1 MSQGFV
7 ETEEEEDEDPM
18 RMSGGRKDE
27 DELDITPMID
37 ITFLLLIFFVVASKM
52 DPTQTGRIP
61 KAVAGMSVSAKDSA
75 VIFVKQGGIAGA
87 IVTDVTGKEFST
99 DEELQIAEIVEY
111 VTDELDRGKRQVM
124 ILGDEDVKISEV
136 TKIQTIIGDAFEDL
150 DRTYI
155 AVKEE

>member
-1 MSQGFV
+1 MSQV
-7 ETEEEEDEDPM
+7 IDDIDEDEEDPVK
-18 RMSGGRKDE
+18 MSDGPREE

-75 VIFVKQGGIAGA
+75 VIFIAPGGAAGA
-87 IVTDVTGKEFST
+87 IVTDINGKEFSR
-99 DEELQIAEIVEY
+99 DEELQISEIVEY
-111 VTDELDRGKRQVM
+111 VTNELDRGKQQVM
-124 ILGDEDVKISEV
+124 ILGDEDVKVSEV
-136 TKIQTIIGDAFEDL
+136 TKIQKIIGDAFEDL
-150 DRTYI
+150 DKTYI

>member
-1 MSQGFV
+1 MSQV
-7 ETEEEEDEDPM
+7 VDEIEEEEEDPI

-61 KAVAGMSVSAKDSA
+61 KAVAGQSVSAKDSA
-75 VIFVKQGGIAGA
+75 VIFISPGGAGGA
-87 IVTDVTGKEFST
+87 IVTDISGKEFST
-99 DEELQIAEIVEY
+99 DEELQISEIVEY
-111 VTDELDRGKRQVM
+111 VTDELDRGKQQVM
-124 ILGDEDVKISEV
+124 ILGDEDVKVSEV
-136 TKIQTIIGDAFEDL
+136 TKIQKIIGDAFEGL
-150 DRTYI
+150 DKTYI

>member
-1 MSQGFV
+1 MSQIAL
-7 ETEEEEDEDPM
+7 EQDEEDEDPI

-75 VIFVKQGGIAGA
+75 VIFISPGGAGGA
-87 IVTDVTGKEFST
+87 IVTDVSGKEFST

-111 VTDELDRGKRQVM
+111 VTDELDRGKQQVM
-124 ILGDEDVKISEV
+124 ILGDEDVKVSEV

-150 DRTYI
+150 DKTYI

>member
-1 MSQGFV
+1 MSQV
-7 ETEEEEDEDPM
+7 VDELDEDEEDPVRTSNGPRE
-18 RMSGGRKDE
+18 E

-75 VIFVKQGGIAGA
+75 VIFIAPGGASGA
-87 IVTDVTGKEFST
+87 IVTDITGKEFSR
-99 DEELQIAEIVEY
+99 DEELQISEIVEY
-111 VTDELDRGKRQVM
+111 VTNELDRGKQQVM
-124 ILGDEDVKISEV
+124 ILGDEDVKVSEV
-136 TKIQTIIGDAFEDL
+136 TKIQKIIGDAFEDL